1 MLGFIKGP
9 NVKDWVKRWTNW
21 TLREYNMGTLPTSEQ
36 YWNTVS
42 QAFQQAFIDSSAR
55 ERAEDNLRHLSFIPG
70 DVDTFIAQFESLA
83 EEVQYL
89 VDAAP
94 TLTMFASK
102 LPAKMMEHI
111 YKVVRPLD
119 FQAWAN
125 VARQYHQ
132 DNMAVQNIRGIYE
145 DTANR
150 KKSTTPKTGFT
161 THQLA
166 KVLGVKMPSP
176 GPDQMDTRADR
187 SRSKWRGNQKTCGR
201 ATTMEDPET
210 QCKEG
215 RCFTCNQQGH
225 LAHNC
230 PKKPKEKKQTPPTK
244 GR

>member
-21 TLREYNMGTLPTSEQ
+21 TLREYNAGTLPTTER

-42 QAFQQAFIDSSAR
+42 QAFQQAFIDSGAR
-55 ERAEDNLRHLSFIPG
+55 KRAEDKLQHLSFIPG

-83 EEVQYL
+83 EEAQYP
-89 VDAAP
+89 VDTAP

-102 LPAKMMEHI
+102 LPTKMMDHI

-119 FQAWAN
+119 FQGWASA
-125 VARQYHQ
+125 ARQYHQ

-161 THQLA
+161 APQLA
-166 KVLGVKMPSP
+166 KVLGVKDAVAWTRSNGYQGRQVSIQMARKSESP
-176 GPDQMDTRADR
+176 WMSHYHGGP
-187 SRSKWRGNQKTCGR
+187 
-201 ATTMEDPET
+201 
-210 QCKEG
+210 
-215 RCFTCNQQGH
+215 
-225 LAHNC
+225 
-230 PKKPKEKKQTPPTK
+230 
-244 GR
+244 